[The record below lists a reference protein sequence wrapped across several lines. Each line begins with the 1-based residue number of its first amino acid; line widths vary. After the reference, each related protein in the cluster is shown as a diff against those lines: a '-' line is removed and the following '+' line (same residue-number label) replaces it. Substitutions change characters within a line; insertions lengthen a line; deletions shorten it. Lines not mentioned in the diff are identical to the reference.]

1 MSDVRQ
7 RAALTER
14 AARAGG
20 AVARDAF
27 RGTLNVETKADD
39 NDLVTDA
46 DYDAQRQVV
55 HTITEEFGG
64 EPFVC
69 EETPTGGEP
78 TDGPAPRQQAGEFLD
93 AVPES
98 GPCWVVDPIDGTANF
113 ARGMRLWT
121 TSVAVVLDG
130 ETVAT
135 ATYLPAVQDIYTSGP
150 DSVMRNGESLSVS
163 DRTDPG
169 TFAVAETARWEPDH
183 AHRAGRLTEAIC
195 AEFGDFR
202 RFGSMQTA
210 LAFVASG
217 ELDAAVTTEPVTPW
231 DTLAGVHL
239 VRSAGGTVTGLDGE
253 PWTLYSEGLV
263 ATNGRAHDA
272 VVEAAAPAVET
283 P

>member
-27 RGTLNVETKADD
+27 RGVLDVQTKAGD
-39 NDLVTDA
+39 NDLVTEA

-55 HTITEEFGG
+55 HTITQEFDG
-64 EPFVC
+64 ESFVC
-69 EETPTGGEP
+69 EEAPTSSDSA
-78 TDGPAPRQQAGEFLD
+78 DGPGPRQQAGEFLD
-93 AVPES
+93 AVPEA

-113 ARGMRLWT
+113 TRGMRLWAT
-121 TSVAVVLDG
+121 AVAAIEDG
-130 ETVAT
+130 ETVAS

-150 DSVMRNGESLSVS
+150 DSAMRNGESLSVS
-163 DRTDPG
+163 NRTDPE
-169 TFAVAETARWEPDH
+169 TFSVGQIARWEADR

-195 AEFGDFR
+195 SEFGDFR
-202 RFGSMQTA
+202 RYGSMQTA
-210 LAFVASG
+210 LSFVASG

-253 PWTLYSEGLV
+253 PWSLDSEGLV
-263 ATNGRAHDA
+263 ATNSQAHD
-272 VVEAAAPAVET
+272 VVVDSAAPAVET